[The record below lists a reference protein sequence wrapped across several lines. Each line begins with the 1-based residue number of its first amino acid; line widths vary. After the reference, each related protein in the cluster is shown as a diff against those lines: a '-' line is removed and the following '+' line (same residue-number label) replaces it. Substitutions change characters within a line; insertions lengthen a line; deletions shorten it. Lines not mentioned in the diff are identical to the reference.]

1 MGHNLKT
8 CFFRQQLETIER
20 TTTNIIFRINI
31 VREKKINKKTKKN
44 KKTEKHETQVNKTDK
59 STTKKNFTQ

>member
-31 VREKKINKKTKKN
+31 VREKKNKQKNQKKQKNRKT
-44 KKTEKHETQVNKTDK
+44 
-59 STTKKNFTQ
+59 